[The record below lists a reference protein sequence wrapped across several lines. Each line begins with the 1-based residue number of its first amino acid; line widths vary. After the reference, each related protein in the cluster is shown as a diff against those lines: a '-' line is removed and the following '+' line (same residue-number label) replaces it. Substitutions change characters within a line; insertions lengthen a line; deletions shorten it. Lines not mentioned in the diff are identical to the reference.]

1 VSVDACIHLVFNIIG
16 YTITVSLN
24 NFKICTS
31 FRFVPH
37 IRDIATMQSV
47 LQSNMTRT
55 SSAVFIHADVTGA
68 YMNDMILSTH
78 GVAPV
83 YFPPNVPIYS
93 GHFHKPHVVL
103 KEQAAPGVK
112 IRYVGSP
119 YETTLSESGQE
130 KSLVVLDAS
139 QNWESVEEIPLNIGK
154 KHWRAQSI
162 EKFLELKL
170 VDNTNDSITG
180 PIKVV
185 MPGDRVVVSVHQEK
199 LDIERQEMNEAGLG
213 LCAFDKKVKA
223 IRAIGASVEIRDIKS
238 VPSQILGN
246 ETNGFDKIDL
256 DWLLVEDLKP
266 KTIWS
271 NFLDNELKRDAIMN
285 ETAANVLEAGMELL
299 DEIDCDVSTNEAA
312 KSYTKNAAMLVLE
325 ELIVQGFG
333 PFKDEVTYPLKE
345 RGLVLV
351 KGSNHDVGSDRYVH
365 IIKNERRILS
375 IFLVYLTWFTIHS
388 NGTGKSSLAMSTL
401 WALTGSIDPR
411 PVQDDK
417 VSDVINDFSKV

>member
-1 VSVDACIHLVFNIIG
+1 MSVDACIHLVFNIIG

-185 MPGDRVVVSVHQEK
+185 MPGDRVVVSVHQEN
-199 LDIERQEMNEAGLG
+199 LILNA
-213 LCAFDKKVKA
+213 KK
-223 IRAIGASVEIRDIKS
+223 
-238 VPSQILGN
+238 
-246 ETNGFDKIDL
+246 
-256 DWLLVEDLKP
+256 
-266 KTIWS
+266 
-271 NFLDNELKRDAIMN
+271 
-285 ETAANVLEAGMELL
+285 
-299 DEIDCDVSTNEAA
+299 
-312 KSYTKNAAMLVLE
+312 
-325 ELIVQGFG
+325 
-333 PFKDEVTYPLKE
+333 
-345 RGLVLV
+345 
-351 KGSNHDVGSDRYVH
+351 
-365 IIKNERRILS
+365 
-375 IFLVYLTWFTIHS
+375 
-388 NGTGKSSLAMSTL
+388 
-401 WALTGSIDPR
+401 
-411 PVQDDK
+411 
-417 VSDVINDFSKV
+417 